1 MSFEPPPPPGPLT
14 RIDARAKL
22 LATLAYILAVV
33 ATPPAAWRWIALE
46 GLALAFVVGLSG
58 FSPGRLLRRWLGF
71 GVLLG
76 FLALM
81 IAPAHPARPVLGV
94 GGVVLAIAAKNSL
107 AFLAVLTLAGVTP
120 SPAMLT
126 ALRRLGV
133 PAPLVETLYFMDRYV
148 RVLRDE
154 LGRMV
159 QARRSR
165 SFRRAGWRDWAGLGG
180 LVGHLFL
187 RAMERGERVHAAMLA
202 RGWDGTLRTLDGDA
216 P

>member
-1 MSFEPPPPPGPLT
+1 MSLEPPPPEGPLA
-14 RIDARAKL
+14 RLDARAKL
-22 LATLAYILAVV
+22 LATLAYVVGVV
-33 ATPPAAWRWIALE
+33 ATPPGVWRVLAAE

-58 FSPGRLLRRWLGF
+58 LAPGAMLRRWLGF
-71 GVLLG
+71 AVLLG
-76 FLALM
+76 FFVLM
-81 IAPAHPARPVLGV
+81 IAPTHPARPALGLGAV
-94 GGVVLAIAAKNSL
+94 AFSMLAKNSL

-120 SPAMLT
+120 APRLLA

-133 PAPLVETLYFMDRYV
+133 PAMLVETLSFMERYV

-159 QARRSR
+159 LARRAR
-165 SFRRAGWRDWAGLGG
+165 SFRRAGWWEWAALGG

-202 RGWDGTLRTLDGDA
+202 RGWDGTLRTLDGDV

>member
-1 MSFEPPPPPGPLT
+1 M
-14 RIDARAKL
+14 KL
-22 LATLAYILAVV
+22 LAALAYVVCVV
-33 ATPPAAWRWIALE
+33 ATPPGAWKVLAAE

-58 FSPGRLLRRWLGF
+58 LAPGVLLRRWLGF

-76 FLALM
+76 FFALM
-81 IAPAHPARPVLGV
+81 IAPAHPARPALGL
-94 GGVVLAIAAKNSL
+94 GGVVLAIVAKNSL

-120 SPAMLT
+120 SPQLLA

-133 PAPLVETLYFMDRYV
+133 PPALVETLYFMDRYV
-148 RVLRDE
+148 RVFRDE

-159 QARRSR
+159 LARRAR
-165 SFRRAGWRDWAGLGG
+165 SFRRSGWREWTALGG

-202 RGWDGTLRTLDGDA
+202 RGWDGTLRTLDGDG